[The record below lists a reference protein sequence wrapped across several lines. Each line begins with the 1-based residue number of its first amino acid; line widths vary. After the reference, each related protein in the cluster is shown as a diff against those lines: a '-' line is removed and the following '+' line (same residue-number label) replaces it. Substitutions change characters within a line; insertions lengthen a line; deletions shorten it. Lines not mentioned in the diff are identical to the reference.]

1 MIEAGGK
8 DKLKQIVLKEY
19 KTYSGLVLEDFFRD
33 AMKESGQYTRIGYW
47 HDRKGENEID
57 IIAEDEL
64 SKTLSFVEVKRQEPN
79 IDHAIL
85 RSKASLIL
93 LSACRRLKRVR
104 SELRDRVNLQF
115 GSKRIQKIT
124 KRQPNEQREQK
135 PNLFGLCRVASEEE
149 VLNPQLI
156 ILLTVGIYRTHL

>member
-57 IIAEDEL
+57 IIAVDDI
-64 SKTLSFVEVKRQEPN
+64 SHSITFFEVKRQEQS
-79 IDHAIL
+79 IDLSIL
-85 RSKASLIL
+85 RAKADRFLEATGRYSRYRKEYKG
-93 LSACRRLKRVR
+93 LSI
-104 SELRDRVNLQF
+104 DDM
-115 GSKRIQKIT
+115 
-124 KRQPNEQREQK
+124 
-135 PNLFGLCRVASEEE
+135 
-149 VLNPQLI
+149 
-156 ILLTVGIYRTHL
+156 